1 MITKADEMAD
11 GGDKK
16 ELGIIMA
23 GVELRLGTHD
33 FRFDCTLPQG
43 SIIAVT
49 GPSGAGKSTFLNLL
63 AGFEEPDRGR
73 VLLAGQDVT
82 GLHPAERPVSLVFQ
96 DNNLFAHLDLFT
108 NVGLGISPSLKLSQ
122 QDKQRIS
129 EALARVGLPGFEIRK
144 PGTLSGGERQRAAFA
159 RALVRDKPILLL
171 DEPFAALDPG
181 LRSGMVE
188 LLKTLHRETGN
199 TVLIVSHD
207 PAEVR
212 RVADHA
218 VFIDDGTISLAAPI
232 DTFLKTDGIPALTT
246 FLQH

>member
-1 MITKADEMAD
+1 MTD
-11 GGDKK
+11 GHDRN
-16 ELGIIMA
+16 ERGIAMA

-33 FRFDCTLPQG
+33 FRFDCDLPQG
-43 SIIAVT
+43 KIIAVA
-49 GPSGAGKSTFLNLL
+49 GPSGSGKSTFLNLL
-63 AGFEEPDRGR
+63 AGFEPPDRGR
-73 VLLAGQDVT
+73 IMLAGQDVT

-108 NVGLGISPSLKLSQ
+108 NIGLGISPSLRLSA
-122 QDKQRIS
+122 QDRQRVS
-129 EALARVGLPGFEIRK
+129 KALARVGLPGFETRK

-181 LRSGMVE
+181 LRSDMVE

-212 RVADHA
+212 RLADHA
-218 VFIDDGTISLAAPI
+218 VFIDGGTIRLAAPI
-232 DTFLKTDGIPALTT
+232 GTFLETDSIPALTT

>member
-1 MITKADEMAD
+1 MTDNQRT
-11 GGDKK
+11 GQR
-16 ELGIIMA
+16 GIMMA

-33 FRFDCTLPQG
+33 FRFDCELPQG
-43 SIIAVT
+43 RIIAIT
-49 GPSGAGKSTFLNLL
+49 GPSGSGKSTFLNLL
-63 AGFEEPDRGR
+63 AGFETPDRGR
-73 VLLAGQDVT
+73 IMLAGQDVT
-82 GLHPAERPVSLVFQ
+82 RLHPSERPVSLVFQ

-108 NVGLGISPSLKLSQ
+108 NVGLGISPSLKLSV
-122 QDKQRIS
+122 DDRQRIS
-129 EALARVGLPGFEIRK
+129 GALARVGLAGFDRRK

-181 LRSGMVE
+181 LRSGMAE
-188 LLKTLHRETGN
+188 LLSELHRETGN

-212 RVADHA
+212 RLADHA
-218 VFIDDGTISLAAPI
+218 VFIDGGTVPLSAPI
-232 DTFLKTDGIPALTT
+232 ERFLTQDGIPALTT

>member
-1 MITKADEMAD
+1 MDDSRDM
-11 GGDKK
+11 K
-16 ELGIIMA
+16 EQGIAMA

-43 SIIAVT
+43 KIIAVA
-49 GPSGAGKSTFLNLL
+49 GPSGSGKSTFLNLL
-63 AGFEEPDRGR
+63 AGFEQPNRGR
-73 VLLAGQDVT
+73 IVLAGEDVT

-96 DNNLFAHLDLFT
+96 DNNLFTHLDLFT
-108 NVGLGISPSLKLSQ
+108 NVGLGISPSLKLSKE
-122 QDKQRIS
+122 DRQRVS
-129 EALARVGLPGFEIRK
+129 EALARVGLPGFEKRK

-188 LLKTLHRETGN
+188 LLKILHRETGN

-207 PAEVR
+207 PVEVR
-212 RVADHA
+212 RLADHA
-218 VFIDDGTISLAAPI
+218 AFIDGGTIELAAPI
-232 DTFLKTDGIPALTT
+232 GTFLETDGIPALTT

>member
-1 MITKADEMAD
+1 MDDSRDM
-11 GGDKK
+11 K
-16 ELGIIMA
+16 EQGIAMA

-43 SIIAVT
+43 KIIAVA
-49 GPSGAGKSTFLNLL
+49 GPSGSGKSTFLNLL
-63 AGFEEPDRGR
+63 AGFEQPNRGR
-73 VLLAGQDVT
+73 IVLAGEDVT

-96 DNNLFAHLDLFT
+96 DNNLFTHLDLFT
-108 NVGLGISPSLKLSQ
+108 NVGLGISPSLKLSKE
-122 QDKQRIS
+122 DRQRVS
-129 EALARVGLPGFEIRK
+129 EALARVGLPGFEKRK

-188 LLKTLHRETGN
+188 LLKILHRETGN

-212 RVADHA
+212 RLADHA
-218 VFIDDGTISLAAPI
+218 AFIAGGTIELAAPI
-232 DTFLKTDGIPALTT
+232 GTFLETDGIPALTT

>member
-1 MITKADEMAD
+1 MTD
-11 GGDKK
+11 GGNMI
-16 ELGIIMA
+16 ERSITMT

-33 FRFDCTLPQG
+33 FQFDCALPQG
-43 SIIAVT
+43 RIIAVA
-49 GPSGAGKSTFLNLL
+49 GPSGSGKSTFLNLL
-63 AGFEEPDRGR
+63 AGFEQPDRGR

-82 GLHPAERPVSLVFQ
+82 GKHPAERPVSLVFQ

-108 NVGLGISPSLKLSQ
+108 NVGLGISPSLRLSA
-122 QDKQRIS
+122 QDRQRVS
-129 EALARVGLPGFEIRK
+129 EALARVGLPGFEKRK

-212 RVADHA
+212 RLADHA
-218 VFIDDGTISLAAPI
+218 VFIDGGKIALSAPI
-232 DTFLKTDGIPALTT
+232 EAFLQTAGIPALAT

>member
-1 MITKADEMAD
+1 MTDD
-11 GGDKK
+11 RTVK
-16 ELGIIMA
+16 EQGIAME

-33 FRFDCTLPQG
+33 FRFDCTVPQG
-43 SIIAVT
+43 KIIAVA
-49 GPSGAGKSTFLNLL
+49 GPSGSGKSTFLNLL
-63 AGFEEPDRGR
+63 AGFERPDHGR
-73 VLLAGQDVT
+73 ILLAGQEVT
-82 GLHPAERPVSLVFQ
+82 GLHPADRPVSLVFQ

-108 NVGLGISPSLKLSQ
+108 NVGLGISPSLRLSA
-122 QDKQRIS
+122 QDRQKVS
-129 EALARVGLPGFEIRK
+129 EALARVGLPGFEKRK

-188 LLKTLHRETGN
+188 LLKALHRETGN

-207 PAEVR
+207 PAELR
-212 RVADHA
+212 RLADHA
-218 VFIDDGTISLAAPI
+218 VFIDGGTVRLAAPI
-232 DTFLKTDGIPALTT
+232 ETFLKADGIPALTT

>member
-1 MITKADEMAD
+1 MAD

-63 AGFEEPDRGR
+63 AGFEQPDRGR

-108 NVGLGISPSLKLSQ
+108 NVGLGISPSLKLSR

-129 EALARVGLPGFEIRK
+129 EALARVGLPGFETRK

-188 LLKTLHRETGN
+188 LLKTLHCETGN

-207 PAEVR
+207 PTEVR

-218 VFIDDGTISLAAPI
+218 VFIDGGTISLAAPI

>member
-1 MITKADEMAD
+1 MTDGSNMIERSITMN
-11 GGDKK
+11 
-16 ELGIIMA
+16 

-33 FRFDCTLPQG
+33 FHFDCALPQG
-43 SIIAVT
+43 RIIAVA
-49 GPSGAGKSTFLNLL
+49 GPSGSGKSTFLNLL
-63 AGFEEPDRGR
+63 AGFEKPDRGR
-73 VLLAGQDVT
+73 ILLAGQDVT
-82 GLHPAERPVSLVFQ
+82 SKHPAERPVSLVFQ

-108 NVGLGISPSLKLSQ
+108 NVGLGISPSLRLSA
-122 QDKQRIS
+122 QDRQRVS
-129 EALARVGLPGFEIRK
+129 EALARVGLPGFEKRK

-212 RVADHA
+212 RLADHA
-218 VFIDDGTISLAAPI
+218 VFIDGGKIALSAPI
-232 DTFLKTDGIPALTT
+232 EAFLQTAGIPALAT

>member
-1 MITKADEMAD
+1 MTDGSNMIERSITMT
-11 GGDKK
+11 
-16 ELGIIMA
+16 

-33 FRFDCTLPQG
+33 FQFDCALPQG
-43 SIIAVT
+43 RIIAVA
-49 GPSGAGKSTFLNLL
+49 GPSGSGKSTFLNLL
-63 AGFEEPDRGR
+63 AGFEQPDRGR

-82 GLHPAERPVSLVFQ
+82 GKHPAERPVSLVFQ

-108 NVGLGISPSLKLSQ
+108 NVGLGISPSLRLSA
-122 QDKQRIS
+122 QDRQRVS
-129 EALARVGLPGFEIRK
+129 EALARVGLPGFEKRK

-207 PAEVR
+207 PTEVR
-212 RVADHA
+212 RLADHA
-218 VFIDDGTISLAAPI
+218 VFIDGGKIALSAPI
-232 DTFLKTDGIPALTT
+232 EAFLQTAGIPALAT

>member
-1 MITKADEMAD
+1 MTD
-11 GGDKK
+11 GDYMMKQ
-16 ELGIIMA
+16 GIAMA
-23 GVELRLGTHD
+23 GVELRLGRHD

-43 SIIAVT
+43 RIIAVA
-49 GPSGAGKSTFLNLL
+49 GPSGSGKSTFLNLL
-63 AGFEEPDRGR
+63 AGFEQPDRGR

-108 NVGLGISPSLKLSQ
+108 NVGLGISPSLKLAT
-122 QDKQRIS
+122 QDRQRIS
-129 EALARVGLPGFEIRK
+129 EALARVGLPGFEKRK
-144 PGTLSGGERQRAAFA
+144 PGTLSGGERQRVAIA

-181 LRSGMVE
+181 LRSGMAE
-188 LLKTLHRETGN
+188 LLKTLHRETRN

-212 RVADHA
+212 RLADHA
-218 VFIDDGTISLAAPI
+218 VFIDDGTIKLAAPI
-232 DTFLKTDGIPALTT
+232 GTFLETGGIPALTT

>member
-1 MITKADEMAD
+1 MTD
-11 GGDKK
+11 GHDRN
-16 ELGIIMA
+16 ERGIAMA

-33 FRFDCTLPQG
+33 FRFDCDLPQG
-43 SIIAVT
+43 KIIAVA
-49 GPSGAGKSTFLNLL
+49 GPSGSGKSTFLNLL
-63 AGFEEPDRGR
+63 AGFEPPDRGR
-73 VLLAGQDVT
+73 IMLAGQDVT

-108 NVGLGISPSLKLSQ
+108 NIGLGINPSLRLSA
-122 QDKQRIS
+122 QDRQRVS
-129 EALARVGLPGFEIRK
+129 KALARVGLPGFETRK

-171 DEPFAALDPG
+171 DEPFAALDPS

-188 LLKTLHRETGN
+188 LLKTLHRDTGN

-212 RVADHA
+212 RLADHA
-218 VFIDDGTISLAAPI
+218 VFIDGGAIRLAAPI
-232 DTFLKTDGIPALTT
+232 GTFLETDSIPALTT

>member
-1 MITKADEMAD
+1 MTDRNDM
-11 GGDKK
+11 K
-16 ELGIIMA
+16 EQGIAMA

-33 FRFDCTLPQG
+33 FRFDCALPQG
-43 SIIAVT
+43 RIIAIA

-63 AGFEEPDRGR
+63 AGFEQPDRGR

-82 GLHPAERPVSLVFQ
+82 GLHPAERPMSLVFQ

-108 NVGLGISPSLKLSQ
+108 NIGLGISPSLKLSA
-122 QDKQRIS
+122 QDRQRVS
-129 EALARVGLPGFEIRK
+129 EALARVGLPGFEKRK

-207 PAEVR
+207 PAEVQR
-212 RVADHA
+212 LADHA
-218 VFIDDGTISLAAPI
+218 VFIDGGTIRLAAPI
-232 DTFLKTDGIPALTT
+232 ETFLETGGIPALTT

>member
-1 MITKADEMAD
+1 MKADDMTD
-11 GGDKK
+11 RNDMK
-16 ELGIIMA
+16 EQGIAMA

-33 FRFDCTLPQG
+33 FRFDCALPQG
-43 SIIAVT
+43 RIIAVA

-63 AGFEEPDRGR
+63 AGFEQPDRGR

-108 NVGLGISPSLKLSQ
+108 NIGLGISPSLKLSA
-122 QDKQRIS
+122 QDRQRVS
-129 EALARVGLPGFEIRK
+129 EALARVGLPGFEKRK

-212 RVADHA
+212 RLADHA
-218 VFIDDGTISLAAPI
+218 VFIDGGTIRLAAPVE
-232 DTFLKTDGIPALTT
+232 TFLETDGIPALTT